1 MELHK
6 IVKKLEK
13 KMWKVITLKEIADLV
28 DPGARDVVREDARIA
43 QTVYALK
50 WQWVIRAIRNWLYY
64 VCDGILTETEEI
76 IDTYY
81 WDIVR
86 TIISAEVG
94 KDYIIGGEK
103 ALELLMMDF
112 SIPYQ
117 LIIYTRDTAKKVAIS
132 PRHEILFR
140 TMITGEKT
148 KRVNAF
154 GILKKQAISVDIK
167 IESKHETLSVFCYE
181 AALLDTLTIHDHE
194 EGIAEAL
201 TLKFLKRYE
210 SKLERGNFGILVSIR
225 YIRAMNRLRALTKT
239 HGYDRLYL
247 ISLDVIKK
255 EGGWCFVTF

>member
-13 KMWKVITLKEIADLV
+13 KMWKIITVQDIRDLV
-28 DPGARDVVREDARIA
+28 DPGARDIVREDARVA

-50 WQWVIRAIRNWLYY
+50 GQGVIQSIRNGLYF
-64 VCDGILTETEEI
+64 VSDGILTDPVELV
-76 IDTYY
+76 DTHY
-81 WDIVR
+81 WEIVR
-86 TIISAEVG
+86 TVIAAEAG

-117 LIIYTRDTAKKVAIS
+117 LIVYTRDIAKKVAIS

-148 KRVNAF
+148 SRVNAF
-154 GILKKQAISVDIK
+154 GILKKQSAPIDIK
-167 IESKHETLSVFCYE
+167 INMKWEILNVFGYE

-201 TLKFLKRYE
+201 ALKFLKRYE

-225 YIRAMNRLRALTKT
+225 YIRAINRLRVIAKT
-239 HGYDRLYL
+239 HGFTRLYENA
-247 ISLDVIKK
+247 LDVIKK
-255 EGGWCFVTF
+255 EGGGCFVTF